1 MKILLRVAV
10 GLIAL
15 LVVAVFAGLL
25 FVDSLAAKAVE
36 RGGTLAMGVPTELDS
51 ASIGILSGEFELDR
65 LRIAN
70 PPGYRQP
77 DFFSLRSARL
87 ELPLSAL
94 RAQRVQIPALEI
106 EGVSLSLER
115 NGQGTNYGVILDN
128 LKRFESGPKEPEA
141 PETGGGK
148 VFALDRLTI
157 RDVHVSIDLLPIG
170 GEATQASLSLP
181 ELEVKGLG
189 SDMSIA
195 DICAVVVKTI
205 IDAAL
210 ENGAKQLPAELLADL
225 RGRMDQLED
234 DLGERVEQET
244 RNEVEKAAED
254 LGLPKEAAG
263 KLGDKVNG
271 LFKRK
276 D

>member
-1 MKILLRVAV
+1 MKILVRVAV

-15 LVVAVFAGLL
+15 LVVALFAGLF
-25 FVDSLAAKAVE
+25 FVDSLAEKAVE

-51 ASIGILSGEFELDR
+51 ASIGLFSGEFALEH

-70 PPGYRQP
+70 PPGFGKP

-87 ELPLSAL
+87 ELPLTAL
-94 RAQRVQIPALEI
+94 REPRVQIPALEI
-106 EGVSLSLER
+106 EGVALSLER
-115 NGQGTNYGVILDN
+115 SGKGTNYGVILDN

-141 PETGGGK
+141 PEAGGEK
-148 VFALDRLTI
+148 VFVLDRLTI
-157 RDVHVSIDLLPIG
+157 RDVSVSIDLLPIG
-170 GEATQASLSLP
+170 GEATQANLSLP
-181 ELEVKGLG
+181 AIEVKDLG
-189 SDMSIA
+189 SNMSVA
-195 DICAVVVKTI
+195 DICSVVVKTI
-205 IDAAL
+205 INAAL

-225 RGRMDQLED
+225 RGRMDQLTV
-234 DLGERVEQET
+234 DLEKSVEQKAQS
-244 RNEVEKAAED
+244 EVEKAAED

-271 LFKRK
+271 LFKGK